1 MFKFHTKQNMLTSSK
16 VSWRW
21 LIASCLIWSG
31 LIIAVQESAV
41 GNYLESHLAR
51 PVDFHIRDAAGKS
64 PTLSPRLKIYAIDDS
79 TVGKLGVTVLG
90 LDVWADMINLL
101 VKNRPSAIFIDGM
114 FSLAEDTTGKFK
126 AALASARAN
135 HVDVNVGAYFAPFS
149 LKYRDPLELN
159 RPEYQLSN
167 MVGEGATGESLESA
181 LPTIVDH
188 RQWFGYGPSLSL
200 RPYIANIGHIIYTD
214 DGHVAPLVRMGDN
227 SALGHLS
234 FYAARDRR
242 IEHNKLVLDGRI
254 LPLDSTGSVTVNM
267 PNPALIADAMTPLR
281 TLVEL
286 IELGRLSSKVKADDV
301 VLILPLMFTGNV
313 DFHQS
318 PYGYVPGGYILTAMI
333 SSVLTGQWLKP
344 LIGAVGLSVILT
356 LLGGFLGMYLSAVLF
371 WIAVAVVMTAGFV
384 ASEYLFVYQGMVVPW
399 IFPIVGF
406 FANAI
411 TLFAEKTRVGE
422 RRTEAL
428 RQALEGSVG
437 PTELKHLLLSPDG
450 INFDARERIVTLMF
464 IDIVGFSRIA
474 ENMLPRIAFEH
485 LKTMLS
491 TLGETVHEFG
501 GVIDKTLGDG
511 LLCYFGY
518 RFDADTSSPD
528 HAEKALQCALKIQN
542 ENLKRNIEAAEH
554 GEPVYPLRIGINT
567 SSVYLGDL
575 GSHNRVDFTVVGN
588 GVNFAKRLEGACEM
602 HSVLLGATTYAL
614 VKNIGLPAAA
624 TTRRQIRIKHH
635 SELVEAYEYD
645 PFFDRQP
652 LRREAV
658 EGFRKCANI
667 DRIDRR
673 WQVSDPTRIQLTC
686 DFGLAELVNFSYTGV
701 SIRLKQLLVRG
712 TRMTMSIDSG
722 GGALHALLSQEGMNV
737 LHGEVRWGYADGT
750 DFVHGIFIT
759 NVTTQQS
766 DTLVQYLCEFA
777 LSWEQADEQVGPKAV

>member
-1 MFKFHTKQNMLTSSK
+1 MFKFHSRQNVLTSSK

-21 LIASCLIWSG
+21 WIACCLVWSG
-31 LIIAVQESAV
+31 LLIAVQESPV
-41 GNYLESHLAR
+41 GNYLESRLAR
-51 PVDFHIRDAAGKS
+51 PVDFRFRDVAGKS
-64 PTLSPRLKIYAIDDS
+64 PALSPRLKIYAIDDS

-90 LDVWADMINLL
+90 LDVWADIIHLL

-114 FSLAEDTTGKFK
+114 FSLAEDTSGKFK
-126 AALASARAN
+126 AALESARLHN
-135 HVDVNVGAYFAPFS
+135 VHVNVGAYFAPYP
-149 LKYRDPLELN
+149 LKFREPLEFD
-159 RPEYQLSN
+159 RPEYQLSKII
-167 MVGEGATGESLESA
+167 VGGVVSESLDSA
-181 LPTIVDH
+181 LPPIADH

-200 RPYIANIGHIIYTD
+200 RPYLSNIGHIIYND
-214 DGHVAPLVRMGDN
+214 DTHVAPLVRMKDD

-234 FYAARDRR
+234 IYAARDRR
-242 IEHNKLVLDGRI
+242 IEHNKLLLDGHI
-254 LPLDSTGSVTVNM
+254 VPLDSVGNITVNL
-267 PNPALIADAMTPLR
+267 PNPAVIADAMIPLR
-281 TLVEL
+281 SLVEL
-286 IELGRLSSKVKADDV
+286 VQRGWPSSKVQAGDT

-318 PYGYVPGGYILTAMI
+318 PYGLVPGGYILSAMI
-333 SSVLTGQWLKP
+333 NSVLTGQWLKP
-344 LIGAVGLSVILT
+344 LIGAVGLSVIFT
-356 LLGGFLGMYLSAVLF
+356 LLGGFLGMQLSAVLF
-371 WIAVAVVMTAGFV
+371 WSAVTVVVIASFL
-384 ASEYLFVYQGMVVPW
+384 ASEYLFVYHGIVVPW
-399 IFPIVGF
+399 IFPLVGF

-422 RRTEAL
+422 RRAEAL

-437 PTELKHLLLSPDG
+437 PKELKHLLMSPDG
-450 INFDARERIVTLMF
+450 INFEARERIVTIMF
-464 IDIVGFSRIA
+464 IDVVGFSRLA

-485 LKTMLS
+485 LKIMLS
-491 TLGETVHEFG
+491 TLGETVHEYG

-542 ENLKRNIEAAEH
+542 ENLNRNIEAAEH

-614 VKNIGLPAAA
+614 IKNIGLPAAA

-635 SELVEAYEYD
+635 RDLVEAFEYD
-645 PFFDRQP
+645 PFFDRQA
-652 LRREAV
+652 LRRDAI

-701 SIRLKQLLVRG
+701 SIRLRQLLVRG

-759 NVTTQQS
+759 NITSQQS

-777 LSWEQADEQVGPKAV
+777 LSWEQADEQGGEKAV